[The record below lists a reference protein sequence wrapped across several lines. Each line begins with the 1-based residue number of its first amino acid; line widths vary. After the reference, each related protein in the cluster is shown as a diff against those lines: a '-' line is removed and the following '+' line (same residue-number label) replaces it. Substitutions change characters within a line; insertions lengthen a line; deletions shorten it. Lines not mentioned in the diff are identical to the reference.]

1 METEFSIKLLQ
12 GRHRLVITG
21 DLILLPILLNS
32 LIIKVSP
39 EPTVFN
45 PAPEP
50 SAEIS
55 SDKKG

>member
-1 METEFSIKLLQ
+1 METEISIKLLQ

-32 LIIKVSP
+32 LIIKISP
-39 EPTVFN
+39 EPTVLN

-50 SAEIS
+50 SNEIP
-55 SDKKG
+55 SDRK